1 MSFFSRI
8 AAPSHERASAGV
20 PSYGMIPPL
29 GSVQSASGAMI
40 SQATAMTVS
49 SVYGCV
55 TRLATDLAR
64 CTPYLYRRNSNGTET
79 REDDHPL
86 YELFERPNPQ
96 QDWFEF
102 AFQYWVGYLLRG
114 NAYAPIQ
121 RDSRGDPTA
130 LIPVNPDA
138 AMVLEASN
146 GDVFVNMNRIGL
158 WQMAMLRDFPTA
170 IPSEDVFHL
179 RGLTFNSLVGVSTI
193 GLARDAI
200 GLSMALEQQA
210 SRWIANGARPSTWL
224 KSAKRVS
231 DDAARRLKT
240 QFDDLHSGYQNTGKT
255 VLLEDGIEPVA
266 LQLTSVDL
274 QFIAQRQWQ
283 PEDVCRFFGVPPHK
297 IGLYADKRSDPQ
309 PNVAQDQDYV
319 NSAVT
324 WRAHALE
331 KRFAWTFGLDKD
343 AKGRRLPRDE
353 QLRLKH
359 DLGEL
364 LRADLMT
371 QANVDRI
378 DVLTGIRTQDE
389 ARAGRGLAPKG
400 GDADK
405 LMRPTNM
412 ASEGSA
418 TSGQA
423 PDGAGRPIDGT
434 VGVGGAGTGGTAAT
448 DQTTADEPSQN

>member
-1 MSFFSRI
+1 MGLLTRI
-8 AAPSHERASAGV
+8 AQPTQARASGGT

-29 GSVQSASGAMI
+29 GSVASASGAQI

-49 SVYGCV
+49 AVYGCV
-55 TRLATDLAR
+55 NRLATDLAR
-64 CTPYLYRRNSNGTET
+64 CTPYLYRRDSKGIEE
-79 REDDHPL
+79 RENDQPL
-86 YELFERPNPQ
+86 YELLERPNRQ
-96 QDWFEF
+96 QGWFEF
-102 AFQYWVGYLLRG
+102 AWQMWVGYLLRG
-114 NAYAPIQ
+114 NCYSPIR
-121 RDSRGDPTA
+121 RDNRGDPVE

-138 AMVLEASN
+138 AMVLEASD
-146 GDVFVNMNRIGL
+146 GSVFVNMNRIGL
-158 WQMAMLRDFPTA
+158 WQIAMLRDFPIA

-210 SRWIANGARPSTWL
+210 NRWIANGARPSTWL
-224 KSAKRVS
+224 KTGKQLSLEAAKR
-231 DDAARRLKT
+231 LKS
-240 QFDDLHSGYQNTGKT
+240 QFDDLHAGYQNTGKT
-255 VLLEDGIEPVA
+255 VVLEDGIEPVP

-309 PNVAQDQDYV
+309 PQTAQDQDYV

-324 WRAHALE
+324 WRATAFE

-343 AKGRRLPRDE
+343 PKGRRLPRDE

-364 LRADLMT
+364 LRADVMT

-378 DVLTGIRTQDE
+378 DVLSGIVTQNE
-389 ARAGRGLAPKG
+389 ARAGRGLPPMAG
-400 GDADK
+400 GDR
-405 LMRPTNM
+405 LMMPTNM
-412 ASEGSA
+412 AAEGSNITGA
-418 TSGQA
+418 A
-423 PDGAGRPIDGT
+423 PDGAGRPKNGT
-434 VGVGGAGTGGTAAT
+434 VGAGGAGTGGT
-448 DQTTADEPSQN
+448 QTTEQSSAGEPDQN

>member
-1 MSFFSRI
+1 MGLLSRI
-8 AAPSHERASAGV
+8 AAPVQQRASAGT

-29 GSVQSASGAMI
+29 GSVASASGAQI

-49 SVYGCV
+49 AVYGCV

-64 CTPYLYRRNSNGTET
+64 CTPYLYRRSKDGIEE

-96 QDWFEF
+96 QEWFEF
-102 AFQYWVGYLLRG
+102 AFQMWVGYLLRG
-114 NAYAPIQ
+114 NCYAPIQ

-138 AMVLEASN
+138 AMVLEAADGN
-146 GDVFVNMNRIGL
+146 VFINMNRLGL
-158 WQMAMLRDFPTA
+158 WQIAMLRDFPVA
-170 IPSEDVFHL
+170 IPSDDVFHL

-224 KSAKRVS
+224 KSPKQLT
-231 DDAARRLKT
+231 DAAAKRLKT
-240 QFDDLHSGYQNTGKT
+240 QFDDLHAGYQNTGKT
-255 VLLEDGIEPVA
+255 VVLEDGLEPVA

-309 PNVAQDQDYV
+309 PITAQDQDYV

-324 WRAHALE
+324 WRATAFE
-331 KRFAWTFGLDKD
+331 KRFAWTFGLDRD
-343 AKGRRLPRDE
+343 ARGRRLPRDE

-359 DLGEL
+359 DLPEL
-364 LRADLMT
+364 LRADITT
-371 QANVDRI
+371 QANVSRLN
-378 DVLTGIRTQDE
+378 VLSGITTQNE
-389 ARAGRGLAPKG
+389 ERAARGLPPLPG
-400 GDADK
+400 GDR
-405 LMRPTNM
+405 LMMPTNM
-412 ASEGSA
+412 AAEGSNV
-418 TSGQA
+418 SGQA
-423 PDGAGRPIDGT
+423 PDGAGRPSGGT
-434 VGVGGAGTGGTAAT
+434 VGLGGAGTGAT
-448 DQTTADEPSQN
+448 QTTGQGAADASPQN